1 MKTLIIIR
9 HAKAEQGFGKD
20 IERKLTDRGERN
32 AAKMARLL
40 KEKGYHIDRI
50 FSSNSERTMQT
61 TRIFAETLDIP
72 GNHIRYFESLYL
84 ADVLGITETIEW
96 LKEGENIQTLAI
108 VAHNPGVTNFV
119 NDLTHTGIDSLP
131 TCGIAV
137 MEVAMNDWSNFEAAK
152 KTFVTTFSPKD

>member
-32 AAKMARLL
+32 AAKMAALL
-40 KEKGYHIDRI
+40 REKGYRIDRV

-61 TRIFAETLDIP
+61 TRIFAEALDIP

-84 ADVLGITETIEW
+84 ADVLGITETIDW
-96 LKEGENIQTLAI
+96 LREGENIQTLA
-108 VAHNPGVTNFV
+108 VVGHNPGVTNFV
-119 NDLTHTGIDSLP
+119 NDLTHAGIDSLP
-131 TCGIAV
+131 TCGIAI
-137 MEVAMNDWSNFEAAK
+137 MEADMDDWSNFEAAK
-152 KTFVTTFSPKD
+152 KTFIAAFSPKD